1 MAADISVII
10 AAAGKGRRM
19 GAQLAKQYM
28 ICLGLPVLVRAVRA
42 FCDFE
47 EIGEII
53 VACPEG
59 DFKYCRELLDS
70 YGLDNVIVVE
80 GAEQRSGSVRKALET
95 LGCES
100 RYVLVHDAARPFV
113 DRQVI
118 ERVIEEMRRS
128 GAAIPCVRPKN
139 TIRTKSET
147 LNRAELYEVQTPQGF
162 EVDLLRNALDE
173 ALASGI
179 ALTDDASAVEF
190 SGGEVRIVE
199 GSYENIKLT
208 TPDDIPRQMR
218 VGTGYDLHRLVPG
231 RPLMLGC
238 VRIPY
243 EEGLLG
249 HSDADV
255 AAHAA
260 ADALLG
266 AAALGDIGKHFPD
279 SDPACEGMPGIKL
292 LGRTAQILR
301 DAGFSIVN
309 LDITIIAEVPEMAPH
324 IMRMRQSMAEA
335 LGIDVGMV
343 SIKATSEEGLGATGK
358 GRAIAAMASA
368 LIK

>member
-19 GAQLAKQYM
+19 GAELAKQYM
-28 ICLGLPVLVRAVRA
+28 MCMGLPVLVRAVRA
-42 FCDFE
+42 FCGFE
-47 EIGEII
+47 EISEII

-59 DFKYCRELLDS
+59 DLAYCRELLDS
-70 YGLDNVIVVE
+70 YELGDVKLVE
-80 GAEQRSGSVRKALET
+80 GASQRSGSVRNALDA
-95 LGCES
+95 LGEQS
-100 RYVLVHDAARPFV
+100 RYVLVHDAARPFAS
-113 DRQVI
+113 RPVI
-118 ERVIEEMRRS
+118 GRVIEEMRKS

-139 TIRTKSET
+139 TVRTRSET
-147 LNRAELYEVQTPQGF
+147 LDRSELYEVQTPQGF
-162 EVDLLRNALDE
+162 EAEMLKRALDE
-173 ALASGI
+173 ALSSGI

-190 SGGEVRIVE
+190 TGGKVSIVE

-208 TPDDIPRQMR
+208 TPEDFPRQIR

-238 VRIPY
+238 VEIPF
-243 EEGLLG
+243 EKGLLG

-266 AAALGDIGKHFPD
+266 AAALGDIGKHFSD
-279 SDPACEGMPGIKL
+279 SDPACEGMSGSEL
-292 LGRTAQILR
+292 LRRTARILK
-301 DAGFSIVN
+301 DAGYSIVN
-309 LDITIIAEVPEMAPH
+309 LDITIIAEAPKMAPH
-324 IMRMRQSMAEA
+324 IPRMRKSTAQA
-335 LGIDVGMV
+335 LGLEPEAV
-343 SIKATSEEGLGATGK
+343 SIKATSEEGLGATGE

-368 LIK
+368 LII